1 MDEPNT
7 EVLEDPMRN
16 IYWSHLKMMRA
27 CPQQYLWHK
36 GHPDHDLGAG
46 KGKRKPLP
54 DESKDSEHHQLM
66 GTVLSTV
73 VEEVYD
79 HELYRDPK
87 TIQAKIK
94 DIVDQAF
101 AKAEKR
107 HYVIWSY
114 MTREEA
120 MDICQKG
127 AQNFLEILKEHRF
140 LGPYAKSELRM
151 TPAMNKYF
159 NVCNSRPCVSR
170 QRGLGS
176 ST

>member
-1 MDEPNT
+1 MGEPNT
-7 EVLEDPMRN
+7 EFIGRSHEKH
-16 IYWSHLKMMRA
+16 IQSHLKMMRA

-46 KGKRKPLP
+46 KEKPKPLP

-73 VEEVYD
+73 VEEIYD

-87 TIQAKIK
+87 TIQTKIK
-94 DIVDQAF
+94 EIVEQAF
-101 AKAEKR
+101 AKAEQR

-120 MDICQKG
+120 MDICHKG

-140 LGPYAKSELRM
+140 LGPYA
-151 TPAMNKYF
+151 
-159 NVCNSRPCVSR
+159 SRVAYDPTYE
-170 QRGLGS
+170 QIL
-176 ST
+176 